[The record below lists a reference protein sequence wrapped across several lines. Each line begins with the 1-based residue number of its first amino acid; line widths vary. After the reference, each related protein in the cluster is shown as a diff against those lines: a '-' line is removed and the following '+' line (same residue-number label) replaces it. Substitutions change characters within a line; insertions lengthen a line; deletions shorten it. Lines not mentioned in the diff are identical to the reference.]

1 MEQHKAIFKR
11 LYIVFFLI
19 CLFAVGII
27 FKLVTTQF
35 VEGNRWISKANTQ
48 TTIIRNIPAVR
59 GNIYASGGSLLATS
73 VPIYEVRWDPNVEAL
88 TDEYFA
94 EYVDSLAM
102 AMADMFQNKSAMTY
116 KRDFIKARNSGTRY
130 FLIGRNVNFNQL
142 KAIRQFP
149 ILKRGKYK
157 GGLIIHQQNKRKKP
171 FRALASRT
179 IGYEREGVKPV
190 GLEGA
195 YSKTLSGVNGKR
207 LMQKIAGG
215 IWMPINDENE
225 VEPEDGSDI
234 ITTLDVNIQDVAH
247 NALKKQLEKHSA
259 DHGCVVLMEVETG
272 NVKAIVNLTRGND
285 GQYYEKYN
293 YAIGESTE
301 PGSTF
306 KLAAYMVALED
317 GYIDIDDTINTGN
330 GKYQFYDTYMYD
342 SHEGGFG
349 TLTVKDAFALSSNIA
364 VAKIVSKYYNRN
376 PQAFI
381 DRLYKMNL
389 HMPLGIEIFGEGK
402 PQIKSADDPSWSG
415 ISLPWMSH
423 GYEVQMT
430 PLQILAFY
438 NAVANDGVM
447 VKPKFAEEIRKYD
460 KVIETFD
467 PVVVNEAICSKA
479 TIKKVHQMLNSVVE
493 YGTAR
498 NLRNS
503 NYPIAGKTGTAQ
515 IANAK
520 YGYSYESK
528 VSHQAS
534 FCGYFPSDNPKYTC
548 IVVVNAPSQNVY
560 YGNLVAGPI
569 FKEIADKVYA
579 SSVGIHSQLTET
591 ISSSKIR
598 IPVSKN
604 GALAD
609 ITTVFNEIGVKSTVN
624 TEAEFVSSKTGSTNV
639 ELYGRKIIEG
649 LVPNVLGLNLK
660 DAVYL
665 LENAGLI
672 VEINGRGTVKKQS
685 IKSGLKVLR
694 EMKITIELV

>member
-1 MEQHKAIFKR
+1 
-11 LYIVFFLI
+11 
-19 CLFAVGII
+19 
-27 FKLVTTQF
+27 
-35 VEGNRWISKANTQ
+35 
-48 TTIIRNIPAVR
+48 
-59 GNIYASGGSLLATS
+59 
-73 VPIYEVRWDPNVEAL
+73 
-88 TDEYFA
+88 
-94 EYVDSLAM
+94 
-102 AMADMFQNKSAMTY
+102 
-116 KRDFIKARNSGTRY
+116 
-130 FLIGRNVNFNQL
+130 
-142 KAIRQFP
+142 
-149 ILKRGKYK
+149 
-157 GGLIIHQQNKRKKP
+157 
-171 FRALASRT
+171 
-179 IGYEREGVKPV
+179 
-190 GLEGA
+190 
-195 YSKTLSGVNGKR
+195 
-207 LMQKIAGG
+207 
-215 IWMPINDENE
+215 
-225 VEPEDGSDI
+225 
-234 ITTLDVNIQDVAH
+234 
-247 NALKKQLEKHSA
+247 
-259 DHGCVVLMEVETG
+259 MEVETG

-285 GQYYEKYN
+285 GEYYEKYN

-317 GYIDIDDTINTGN
+317 GYIDIDDTINTGK

-349 TLTVKDAFALSSNIA
+349 TLSVKDAFALSSNIA
-364 VAKIVSKYYNRN
+364 VAKIISKYYNRN

-438 NAVANDGVM
+438 NSVANDGVM

-467 PVVVNEAICSKA
+467 PIVVNEAICSKA
-479 TIKKVHQMLNSVVE
+479 TIKKVHEMLNAVVE

-548 IVVVNAPSQNVY
+548 IVVVNAPSRNVY

-579 SSVGIHSQLTET
+579 SSVGSHSQLTET

-604 GALAD
+604 GALTD
-609 ITTVFNEIGVKSTVN
+609 IIAVFNEIGVKNTVN
-624 TEAEFVSSKTGSTNV
+624 TEAEFVSSKTGPTNV

-665 LENAGLI
+665 LENAGLV
-672 VEINGRGTVKKQS
+672 VEVNGRGTVKKQS
-685 IKSGLKVLR
+685 IKSGLKVQR

>member
-11 LYIVFFLI
+11 LYIVFFLV
-19 CLFAVGII
+19 CLFAVAVI
-27 FKLVTTQF
+27 FKMLSTQF
-35 VEGNRWISKANTQ
+35 IEGEHWTSKANTQ
-48 TTIIRNIPAVR
+48 TTIYRNIPAVR

-102 AMADMFQNKSAMTY
+102 VMAVMFQNKSAMAY
-116 KRDFIKARNSGTRY
+116 KMDFVKARNSGSRY

-225 VEPEDGSDI
+225 IEPEDGSDI

-285 GQYYEKYN
+285 GEYYEKYN

-317 GYIDIDDTINTGN
+317 GYIDIDDTINTGK

-349 TLTVKDAFALSSNIA
+349 TLSVKDAFALSSNIA
-364 VAKIVSKYYNRN
+364 VAKIISKYYNRN

-438 NAVANDGVM
+438 KSVANDGVM

-467 PVVVNEAICSKA
+467 PIVVNEAICSKA
-479 TIKKVHQMLNSVVE
+479 TIKKVHEMLNAVVE

-548 IVVVNAPSQNVY
+548 IVVVNAPSRNVY

-604 GALAD
+604 GALTD
-609 ITTVFNEIGVKSTVN
+609 IIAVFNEIGVKNTVN
-624 TEAEFVSSKTGSTNV
+624 TEAEFVSSKTGPTNV

-665 LENAGLI
+665 LENAGLV
-672 VEINGRGTVKKQS
+672 VEVNGRGTVKKQS
-685 IKSGLKVLR
+685 IKSGLKVQR